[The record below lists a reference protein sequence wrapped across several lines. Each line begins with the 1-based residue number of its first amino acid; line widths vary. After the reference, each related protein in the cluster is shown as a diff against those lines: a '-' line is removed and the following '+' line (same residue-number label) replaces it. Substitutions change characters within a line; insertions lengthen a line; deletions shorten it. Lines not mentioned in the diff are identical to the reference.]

1 MRCILST
8 ALAQQLARPQQVWVS
23 LLCRE
28 FARPLSLNSCSF
40 TTSHASCRK
49 KRLHPSASPGR
60 SLNEAQSTDVLK
72 QAGGSGGL
80 DGKVS
85 GAGTSTG
92 TPSHQHFGGRDSLR
106 TLHSDM
112 EGSEGQLLG
121 QRSSDLSMPQIEILG
136 LGCRLTPS
144 EAFI

>member
-1 MRCILST
+1 M
-8 ALAQQLARPQQVWVS
+8 A
-23 LLCRE
+23 
-28 FARPLSLNSCSF
+28 
-40 TTSHASCRK
+40 SHAYGRK

-112 EGSEGQLLG
+112 EGSGGQLLG
-121 QRSSDLSMPQIEILG
+121 QRSSDLSMPQIGHFGITLQASPLLRASYDVCG
-136 LGCRLTPS
+136 IS
-144 EAFI
+144 